1 MLFSSSSSSSS
12 SSEFAPPS
20 SPAVMMVVSSLRSLK
35 ARSRQRRFPARD
47 DRAPPA
53 ENDKHQMFLFPIAR
67 IHRVFPRVRHFRRGV
82 RVRRV
87 RALLLG
93 SYSSRERGR
102 QSESA
107 QSRDAG
113 HNLYSM
119 CDLRAQTMTRKKKE
133 VDSLDGRFFP
143 IERDRHFSRRRRPRT
158 MLTTRPTTTQTT
170 QTTLSKG
177 GRRRRRL
184 RRSVARRR
192 AMMRSSVD
200 DSRFDEASSSSSFT
214 SSEASKGVHVV
225 SPGDSLYGVAVHYGV
240 DPRDLI
246 VRRRR
251 RPFFSSS
258 NTTNQSSL
266 LSATLTSGR
275 ERVFSLHFE
284 FKTMERDDFD
294 ETLRG
299 RN

>member
-1 MLFSSSSSSSS
+1 MLFSSSSSS
-12 SSEFAPPS
+12 SSEFAPS
-20 SPAVMMVVSSLRSLK
+20 SPFARSL

-119 CDLRAQTMTRKKKE
+119 CDLRAQTMTRKKRKSILSM
-133 VDSLDGRFFP
+133 VDFFQ
-143 IERDRHFSRRRRPRT
+143 SREIDTFR
-158 MLTTRPTTTQTT
+158 
-170 QTTLSKG
+170 
-177 GRRRRRL
+177 
-184 RRSVARRR
+184 
-192 AMMRSSVD
+192 
-200 DSRFDEASSSSSFT
+200 
-214 SSEASKGVHVV
+214 VV
-225 SPGDSLYGVAVHYGV
+225 VVV
-240 DPRDLI
+240 
-246 VRRRR
+246 
-251 RPFFSSS
+251 
-258 NTTNQSSL
+258 
-266 LSATLTSGR
+266 R
-275 ERVFSLHFE
+275 ERC
-284 FKTMERDDFD
+284 
-294 ETLRG
+294 
-299 RN
+299 

>member
-1 MLFSSSSSSSS
+1 
-12 SSEFAPPS
+12 
-20 SPAVMMVVSSLRSLK
+20 MVVSSLRSL

-87 RALLLG
+87 RALLLVVLV
-93 SYSSRERGR
+93 SLRRRKDIITLSPSSTTRERGR
-102 QSESA
+102 RESA

-143 IERDRHFSRRRRPRT
+143 IERDRHFSRRRRRPRT

-251 RPFFSSS
+251 PFFSSS
-258 NTTNQSSL
+258 NTTNRLFSPRRLRERAGL
-266 LSATLTSGR
+266 LSA
-275 ERVFSLHFE
+275 F
-284 FKTMERDDFD
+284 
-294 ETLRG
+294 
-299 RN
+299 

>member
-1 MLFSSSSSSSS
+1 
-12 SSEFAPPS
+12 
-20 SPAVMMVVSSLRSLK
+20 
-35 ARSRQRRFPARD
+35 
-47 DRAPPA
+47 
-53 ENDKHQMFLFPIAR
+53 
-67 IHRVFPRVRHFRRGV
+67 
-82 RVRRV
+82 
-87 RALLLG
+87 
-93 SYSSRERGR
+93 
-102 QSESA
+102 
-107 QSRDAG
+107 
-113 HNLYSM
+113 
-119 CDLRAQTMTRKKKE
+119 MTRKKKE

-158 MLTTRPTTTQTT
+158 MLTTIPTTTQTT
-170 QTTLSKG
+170 QTTSKG
-177 GRRRRRL
+177 GRRRRR
-184 RRSVARRR
+184 RRSVARR

-284 FKTMERDDFD
+284 FKTLERDDFD